1 MLCSTGVEVVY
12 HRRLA
17 YCVAQVSSC
26 GITDVLNT
34 VSCWG
39 VRFKVVSFLLMHQM
53 FLHGGWIECLQV
65 TRNQEATPIKM
76 QHSVQVCDLI
86 VHVPKV
92 NNKLRQMNY
101 KTVVPVKIGGQ
112 QNDCSINKVSTFQ
125 GR

>member
-1 MLCSTGVEVVY
+1 MVY

-39 VRFKVVSFLLMHQM
+39 GSDSKFSFILMHQM

-76 QHSVQVCDLI
+76 QHSVQVCDVI

-92 NNKLRQMNY
+92 NNKLW
-101 KTVVPVKIGGQ
+101 
-112 QNDCSINKVSTFQ
+112 
-125 GR
+125 